1 MAGAC
6 ERRGIC
12 RFDIRKRKSRGTGK
26 KLLLILGFFVFD
38 KKEMEVL
45 YCLWKEKLFSK
56 GGFAMRAVESLPA
69 GYREIYSVNL
79 QKNKKIAIVLNVI
92 ALIIAAVMIV
102 PMNAFVPISSLFS
115 MENGIIN
122 YLIRFFVFIASMIA
136 YICLHELIH
145 GITMKAFGT
154 KQVKYGFTG
163 LYAFAGSED
172 YYDKKSYIIIA
183 LAPVVVF
190 LFVLAVINVLVPLEW
205 FWVVYFLQI
214 LNVSGAAGDL
224 FVTFKFSQMP
234 KDILVQDS
242 GVGMTVYSAS

>member
-1 MAGAC
+1 
-6 ERRGIC
+6 
-12 RFDIRKRKSRGTGK
+12 
-26 KLLLILGFFVFD
+26 
-38 KKEMEVL
+38 
-45 YCLWKEKLFSK
+45 
-56 GGFAMRAVESLPA
+56 MRAVESLPA

-79 QKNKKIAIVLNVI
+79 QTDKKVAIVLNILALVI
-92 ALIIAAVMIV
+92 AAAVIV

-115 MENGIIN
+115 MESGLLR
-122 YLIRFFVFIASMIA
+122 YLIRFLVFIASMIA
-136 YICLHELIH
+136 YIFLHELIH

-163 LYAFAGSED
+163 MYAFAGSED
-172 YYDKKSYIIIA
+172 YYDKKSYITIA

-190 LFVLAVINVLVPLEW
+190 LFVLVVINVLVPLEW

-224 FVTFKFSQMP
+224 FVTVQFSQMP

-242 GVGMTVYSAS
+242 GVGMTVYSAA